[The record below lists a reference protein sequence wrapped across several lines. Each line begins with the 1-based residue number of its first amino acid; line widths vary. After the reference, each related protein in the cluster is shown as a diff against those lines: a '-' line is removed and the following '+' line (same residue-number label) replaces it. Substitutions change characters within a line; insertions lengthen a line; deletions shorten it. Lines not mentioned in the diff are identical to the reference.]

1 MIALVRTELLK
12 LYWTR
17 ATWVFLLA
25 AVLLVLV
32 RLELLLAGLGRVGAP
47 ARGSTELTLAVLGTS
62 GVGIFVITLLGVV
75 TVTREFQNATW
86 TSTLLASP
94 NRTRVVVAKVVA
106 GGLTGTAVAALLLLV
121 TVVRGMAAGALH
133 LTLDAALLRTIPG
146 GLVTAAWWAWLGV
159 AVGLVVRNQTA
170 ALVVPLVWMLV
181 VETLLPAYGLQALVR
196 WTPGGATRA
205 LAGDPAAGLL
215 PVWAAALLLLGYAT
229 VLTVVGT
236 RGLVR
241 SDVS

>member
-1 MIALVRTELLK
+1 MTTLIRTELLK

-17 ATWVFLLA
+17 ATWVFLVV

-47 ARGSTELTLAVLGTS
+47 TPGSSELTLAVLGTS

-75 TVTREFQNATW
+75 SVTREFHSATW

-94 NRTRVVVAKVVA
+94 DRTRVVVAKVVA
-106 GGLTGTAVAALLLLV
+106 AALTGVAVAALLLLV
-121 TVVRGMAAGALH
+121 AVVRGMAAGAVH
-133 LTLDAALLRTIPG
+133 LTPDGALVRALPG
-146 GLVTAAWWAWLGV
+146 GLLTAAWWAWLGV
-159 AVGLVVRNQTA
+159 AVGLLVRNQTA
-170 ALVVPLVWMLV
+170 ALILPLGWMLV
-181 VETLLPAYGLQALVR
+181 VETLLPAYGLDVLVP

-205 LAGDPAAGLL
+205 ISGDIAAGLL
-215 PVWAAALLLLGYAT
+215 PVWGAALVLLGYGTA
-229 VLTVVGT
+229 LTLLGA
-236 RGLVR
+236 RRLVR